1 MAAVKDERAN
11 FGDQGL
17 ESRFVAAHT
26 LYHGFGRCRAEVHAV
41 ALGKDA
47 LERGQ
52 WGNDVYDRLLCQQR
66 N

>member
-11 FGDQGL
+11 FGDQGRQ
-17 ESRFVAAHT
+17 SRVVAPHT
-26 LYHGFGRCRAEVHAV
+26 LYHGFGRCRAEIHAV

-52 WGNDVYDRLLCQQR
+52 RRSDVCDRLLCQQR